1 MNNFIYIDY
10 IILYF
15 STTLILYSI
24 RSTKGVLRLSS
35 IERSR
40 ISLPDE
46 VKEIL
51 IGILLGDAH
60 INRRSDTANSRLVY
74 GQTTKHKEYFDLVY
88 NIFKPFCVN
97 DHKPY
102 FNQSIDK
109 RNNEKYYSFHFATM
123 QLPCFNIYKEIF
135 YNLGKKII
143 PNNIYE
149 LLTPRGLAF

>member
-1 MNNFIYIDY
+1 MNNFIDINYIF
-10 IILYF
+10 LYF
-15 STTLILYSI
+15 STTLILYSA

-35 IERSR
+35 AERSA

-60 INRRSDTANSRLVY
+60 INRRSPTSNSRLIY

-88 NIFKPFCVN
+88 NIFKPLCVSN
-97 DHKPY
+97 HKPY

-109 RNNEKYYSFHFATM
+109 RNNEKYYSFQFTTM
-123 QLPCFNIYKEIF
+123 QLPCFNLYREIF
-135 YNLGKKII
+135 YILGKKII